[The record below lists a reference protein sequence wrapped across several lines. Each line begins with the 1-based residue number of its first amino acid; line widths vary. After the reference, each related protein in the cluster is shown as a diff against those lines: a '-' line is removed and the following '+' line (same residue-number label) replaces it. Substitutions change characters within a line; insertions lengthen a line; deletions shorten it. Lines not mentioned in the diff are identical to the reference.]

1 MPQAATPDGERLR
14 LLGSSMQRLV
24 PALASL
30 TERHYPVELDGTS
43 RFEEHRAVTPPRG
56 WRVEQLPAGGQV
68 DSPFGVLSRTVHVR
82 DGVVHVDTTFELRVG
97 RVSVADYPAFRRWA
111 ERADALLRQP
121 IELREDVTK

>member
-1 MPQAATPDGERLR
+1 MPT
-14 LLGSSMQRLV
+14 SIS
-24 PALASL
+24 PAPI
-30 TERHYPVELDGTS
+30 R
-43 RFEEHRAVTPPRG
+43 VTPPRG